1 MNLVLAHVDSLT
13 SGGAASPPPSSN
25 SSSSPSPG
33 SHYENIRSYLNNLTS
48 PPSAPAAPSA
58 PPPPPPRQPR
68 ENSSNSFFGTSSSGA
83 GGGLPDNPFSFLRQG
98 CQVILENV
106 TDKLTNNFS
115 KFEAGA
121 PSRSSNSSPS
131 SATSPS
137 TSTQPPINTRQ
148 PAASSSAA
156 ADNQRPDRS
165 FRDVRVPETEPATSP
180 NGAVNR
186 PKPRVPFDSV
196 RRSESGCECSEDEES
211 KQLRTTSQSTSN
223 LLQGDE
229 EPEDDQMA
237 VPGTSGYHSRNPA
250 RPTVPISRSKGST
263 LSDSSE
269 FSSYEELNVV
279 TAVPQKEEQPAEVHQ
294 VNNKSNEGVFPAG
307 KSNRVITRRRSE
319 GCLSGHHN
327 KCGLDI
333 PRELSAT
340 KFEQQQQGCCSRC
353 GRRKNELKRR
363 LKRFH
368 DQLTALSTQDV
379 EVRQHLEAILV
390 YLERKRV
397 SVVLSQGE
405 EGPESPEESL
415 SASNSIRR
423 RAAGPSV
430 GVSQESVPRE
440 PSDPKK
446 PEVVY
451 TRRFVKLD
459 DIKTRYFDYL
469 TDWK

>member
-1 MNLVLAHVDSLT
+1 MPLDIIPEKDDLVNLVLAHVDSLT
-13 SGGAASPPPSSN
+13 SGAPSSN

-48 PPSAPAAPSA
+48 PPSAPSA
-58 PPPPPPRQPR
+58 PPRQ
-68 ENSSNSFFGTSSSGA
+68 ENSSNSFFGTSSSSSGGA
-83 GGGLPDNPFSFLRQG
+83 LPDNPLSFLRQG

-106 TDKLTNNFS
+106 TDKLANNFS
-115 KFEAGA
+115 KFDAGA
-121 PSRSSNSSPS
+121 PSRSSSSPS

-137 TSTQPPINTRQ
+137 TSTQPPLNIR
-148 PAASSSAA
+148 PPASSASEAN
-156 ADNQRPDRS
+156 NQRS
-165 FRDVRVPETEPATSP
+165 RVPETEPETSDP
-180 NGAVNR
+180 RSTGAIKR
-186 PKPRVPFDSV
+186 PKPRVPFESV

-223 LLQGDE
+223 LLEGDE
-229 EPEDDQMA
+229 EPEDDRMA

-250 RPTVPISRSKGST
+250 RPTVPISQSKGST

-279 TAVPQKEEQPAEVHQ
+279 TVAAQKEATPQ
-294 VNNKSNEGVFPAG
+294 VNDNNRNEGLFPASLG
-307 KSNRVITRRRSE
+307 ICNRAITRRRSD
-319 GCLSGHHN
+319 GCLSGHM
-327 KCGLDI
+327 KVGQDM

-340 KFEQQQQGCCSRC
+340 KLEQHQQLCCSRC

-397 SVVLSQGE
+397 SVLSQGE
-405 EGPESPEESL
+405 EEPESPEASL
-415 SASNSIRR
+415 T
-423 RAAGPSV
+423 AAGPSV
-430 GVSQESVPRE
+430 GTRRESVPRE
-440 PSDPKK
+440 ASDPKK

-459 DIKTRYFDYL
+459 DIKTRYFNGII
-469 TDWK
+469 